1 MMTLQLFD
9 KKNNPISNRLKE
21 INDERLTCYCDNIDF
36 LPMGAIID
44 SDKFDVDYPLGD
56 EEYFI
61 VNKKDLNNV
70 KTTTHNTKGC
80 CGPDG
85 DVLNIFDNE
94 DNPIGYEYG
103 DCWMSHFIKIPQ
115 NNVMIKEISTDNYYV
130 IFAITEY
137 DKSEKIVDRIVGIDY
152 QDTIQ
157 KLKTLVNER
166 LKWEIENELF
176 RKELDGKV
184 VYKEFDEISYMFTNA
199 KKIED
204 LWLFT
209 KYESV

>member
-1 MMTLQLFD
+1 MTLQLFD
-9 KKNNPISNRLKE
+9 KKHNPITNRLKE
-21 INDERLTCYCDNIDF
+21 ITDERLVCYCDSIDF

-44 SDKFDVDYPLGD
+44 SAKFDVDYPLGD

-70 KTTTHNTKGC
+70 KITTHNTQGC

-103 DCWMSHFIKIPQ
+103 DCWMSHFIKIPK
-115 NNVMIKEISTDNYYV
+115 NNVMIKESSTDKYYI

-137 DKSEKIVDRIVGIDY
+137 KKSEKIVDRIIGKDY
-152 QDTIQ
+152 KGAIQ
-157 KLKTLVNER
+157 KLSTLVNER
-166 LKWEIENELF
+166 LKWEIENDQI
-176 RKELDGKV
+176 RKELEKKV
-184 VYKEFDEISYMFTNA
+184 VYKEFEELTHFFENVER
-199 KKIED
+199 KED

-209 KYESV
+209 KYENV